1 MLKVQ
6 IIGHLGQDAILK
18 TFNNVNYVSF
28 SVAHSE
34 KFKDNQGNE
43 RETTQWVS
51 CLKRVSEDSKL
62 QTYMK
67 KGTKVYVEG
76 SLSAKIFE
84 RQANGKA
91 QVALNC
97 NVSHLELLSSK
108 QDSQTDSE
116 AQQAPLLAEPNPI
129 TDQNKIVSPAGE
141 DDLPF

>member
-84 RQANGKA
+84 SQANAKA

-108 QDSQTDSE
+108 PEGQNSGSE
-116 AQQAPLLAEPNPI
+116 APVHPQGEVRAEPI
-129 TDQNKIVSPAGE
+129 QNSQVPPEG

>member
-34 KFKDNQGNE
+34 KWKDNRQVE
-43 RETTQWVS
+43 HEYTQWVS
-51 CLKRVSEDSKL
+51 CLRRVGDGSGL
-62 QTYMK
+62 QPYLK
-67 KGTKVYVEG
+67 KGTKVYLEG

-84 RQANGKA
+84 SQASSKP

-108 QDSQTDSE
+108 QDSQTDSQ
-116 AQQAPLLAEPNPI
+116 AQQAPLLGEPNPI
-129 TDQNKIVSPAGE
+129 NSSEPNGPGDGS
-141 DDLPF
+141 DLPF